1 MRDVRAIDLVE
12 DYPTIRADAPAEQV
26 AADMGA
32 RRLPAVV
39 VVDDRDLPV
48 AVLASSQVL
57 KAMIPGY
64 LQDEP
69 SLAGVYDEQAAETC
83 VSRLSGRT
91 VRELLPAEDHRVKLP
106 VVDPDA
112 NVLECAAVM
121 ASLQSPLLVVRDGGR
136 TLGVVTASRLLSVL
150 VG

>member
-1 MRDVRAIDLVE
+1 MRASDLIE
-12 DYPTIRADAPAEQV
+12 DYPTVRADAAADQV
-26 AADMGA
+26 AADMGN

-48 AVLASSQVL
+48 AVLGSSQVL
-57 KAMIPGY
+57 KALIPGY

-69 SLAGVYDEQAAETC
+69 TLAGVYDEQAADEC
-83 VSRLSGRT
+83 VSRLAERT
-91 VRELLPAEDHRVKLP
+91 VRDLLPAEDRRVRLP

-112 NVLECAAVM
+112 NVLECAALM
-121 ASLQSPLLVVRDGGR
+121 ASLQSPLLVVRDGDR